1 MSEKHLATGD
11 PLPLLK
17 DGTIRL
23 YSMRYCPYAQ
33 RSRLA
38 LLAKG
43 IQYET
48 VNCNL
53 KYKPKWLF
61 EKNPKGLVPVLEHNG
76 KVVFES
82 LIVNDYLD
90 QEYVGKRRLNNRDIY
105 LKAVDDMVMSIYN
118 DKVIR
123 PFFRLNLAART
134 DTREKTMAQLMKGL
148 RIVETELKRR
158 GTQYF
163 GGSQPGMLDYNMWP
177 FLERLKNTEIITGET
192 IFSDKVP
199 LLDKYIDDMMKD
211 GPVKET
217 YTSPEVQLK
226 WIMGYKSGKLQYDG
240 LEEVKSKL

>member
-1 MSEKHLATGD
+1 MSEEHLASGD
-11 PLPLLK
+11 PLPPLK

-90 QEYVGKRRLNNRDIY
+90 QAYLGKRRLNNQDIY
-105 LKAVDDMVMSIYN
+105 LKAVDDMVMN
-118 DKVIR
+118 VFNGR
-123 PFFRLNLAART
+123 VVHPFFRMFAAAKKDKANET
-134 DTREKTMAQLMKGL
+134 KMIKGL
-148 RIVETELKRR
+148 IFIDTELKKR
-158 GTQYF
+158 GTQFY

-177 FLERLKNTEIITGET
+177 FLERLKNKEIITGET

-199 LLDKYIDDMMKD
+199 LLDKYINDMMED

-217 YTSPEVQLK
+217 YTLPEVQLK
-226 WIMGYKSGKLQYDG
+226 WTTGYVSGNLQYDG
-240 LEEVKSKL
+240 LEEAKPKL